1 MNNSNELIEKM
12 LNSGRITPDGKVNF
26 DVYNIKGTE
35 YALYSDVK
43 EVIAFFDILDKI
55 DEEDRKKLENKLRTF
70 EHKLENATKR
80 EEKLKSELDEA
91 KDIIASYHRVY
102 GSYVSPNMLITELYR
117 GGVLEFQNLNP
128 KNKLNI
134 KISEKQYNYW
144 VNVFLDLGI
153 IKKDYRGRL
162 IAGVSKHEAY
172 NRIMGFN
179 PAIDEKFISKNKI

>member
-1 MNNSNELIEKM
+1 MSNIDLSQYDFISPTGEIIYNVFKYKDVEYVKY
-12 LNSGRITPDGKVNF
+12 SEVKRITEFQDM
-26 DVYNIKGTE
+26 
-35 YALYSDVK
+35 
-43 EVIAFFDILDKI
+43 LDEL
-55 DEEDRKKLENKLRTF
+55 DERFIKKLENKLRNL

-80 EEKLKSELDEA
+80 EEKLKHDLEES

>member
-1 MNNSNELIEKM
+1 MIDLSEYDFLDNQ
-12 LNSGRITPDGKVNF
+12 G
-26 DVYNIKGTE
+26 NIIYPTFIYKEET
-35 YALYSDVK
+35 YVKLSDVMRVA
-43 EVIAFFDILDKI
+43 EFQNMLDME
-55 DEEDRKKLENKLRTF
+55 DEKYIKRLENKLRTI
-70 EHKLENATKR
+70 EHKLENALKR

-102 GSYVSPNMLITELYR
+102 GSYVSPNMLITELYK

-144 VNVFLDLGI
+144 INVFLDLGI